1 MGSQVTARSYRED
14 DVDSSA
20 LKSEWPADNVER
32 RKVADLIPYARNS
45 RTHSADQVAQIAA
58 SIKEWGWTVPV
69 LIEPDGGIIAGHG
82 RIMAAQKL
90 GIVEVPCMVAGGWS
104 EGQKR
109 AYIIADNKLALN
121 SDWDMDLLK
130 VEMQEL
136 DGIGFNLELTGFGT
150 DELTVIFDNPD
161 FAPGTEDDQGKL
173 DELAPKMVTCPH
185 CSAEWDLRE
194 HGQG

>member
-1 MGSQVTARSYRED
+1 MTDREATGPGGD
-14 DVDSSA
+14 TSA

-45 RTHSADQVAQIAA
+45 RTHSAEQVAQIAA

-90 GIVEVPCMVAGGWS
+90 GIVEVPCMVAEGWS

-121 SDWDMDLLK
+121 SDWDMDALK
-130 VEMQEL
+130 VEFQEIDDL
-136 DGIGFNLELTGFGT
+136 GFNLELTGFGT
-150 DELTVIFDNPD
+150 DELTVLFDNPD